1 MFYGLARSAL
11 FRLDPETAHHVALKS
26 PAEYEM
32 KPSETFV
39 QNVWVQM
46 NHEEDPRPVID
57 CIGADRVLFGSDY
70 PHVEGLA
77 DPLSYLDDIAD
88 LPLEQQRMIMGG
100 NMLGLMGIDVPAG
113 V

>member
-1 MFYGLARSAL
+1 VPEHLAY
-11 FRLDPETAHHVALKS
+11 LDHVALKS
-26 PAEYEM
+26 PAEYQM
-32 KPSETFV
+32 KPSETFK

-57 CIGADRVLFGSDY
+57 CIGVDRVLFGSDY

-88 LPLEQQRMIMGG
+88 LSADDQRKIMGG
-100 NMLGLMGIDVPAG
+100 NMLGVMGIEAPAT